1 MTVGRFTTEKDVDE
15 TIVALK
21 RTVGKLREMS
31 PLWDMH
37 LEGVDISKV
46 QWAAH

>member
-1 MTVGRFTTEKDVDE
+1 MDAVVESVTMTVAR
-15 TIVALK
+15 
-21 RTVGKLREMS
+21 LREMS

-37 LEGVDISKV
+37 RNGVDFRTV